1 MYKVLNFLAVVFC
14 LFLHQAQSRAQRTN
28 EEFHFQMELAQTMQL
43 IVMISVEYDGDNS
56 GVGAGIIF
64 ANEKDRLLIATASHV
79 IQKGATPAQNIFIR
93 FRSAPDKLIK
103 ATVLKQINT
112 GEDMDLAV
120 LSVSNLAAHGIN
132 PCAVPFDRLSRQDD
146 LERKDE
152 VMPIGNPNG
161 RAWSVPVDADKIS
174 DVTDSEIVFQ
184 SNNIKSGHSGGALI
198 DSKANLIGM
207 VTADEAPLGHAMRLA
222 VLVKQLKQW
231 KFPVMLSRTLFREER
246 YDPPL
251 HIAADS
257 GNISELKKLLDDCHN
272 PNGVDFHYRTP
283 LHYAASNGNMQAL
296 SLLLKAG
303 AMIDVQDFNEMYP
316 LSLAISGNHLEAVKL
331 LTKGGAKLNSKSFGG
346 STALHGALEKNI
358 NPQIPIYLIQ
368 AGANVNAEDDEKDT
382 PLHYAVNIG
391 NIDVVKALLKAG
403 ADPDAEN
410 SRRMNPLMIAV
421 VKDDVKMIETLVSSG
436 ASIKIPKSSKVYSA
450 LHAAASHANNPETLK
465 QLLKAG
471 ADVNG
476 IDEVRNTPLHY
487 AILRAM
493 SNKPEANNAMEFIK
507 ILLGAGADPNIMND
521 EKKTPL
527 ANAKDSLDE
536 DDAQSVEIRN
546 RIITIENMLTKY
558 RVK

>member
-1 MYKVLNFLAVVFC
+1 MYKVFNFLAVVSC
-14 LFLHQAQSRAQRTN
+14 LFIQQVRSLAQRTN
-28 EEFHFQMELAQTMQL
+28 EEFHFRMELAQTMQL

-64 ANEKDRLLIATASHV
+64 ASEKDRLLIATASHV
-79 IQKGATPAQNIFIR
+79 IQKGTTPAQNIFIR
-93 FRSAPDKLIK
+93 FRSAPDKLVK
-103 ATVLKQINT
+103 ATLLKQINT
-112 GEDMDLAV
+112 GEAMDLAV
-120 LSVSNLAAHGIN
+120 LGVSNLAAQGIN

-146 LERKDE
+146 LDRKDE

-161 RAWSVPVDADKIS
+161 RAWSVPVEADKIS

-207 VTADEAPLGHAMRLA
+207 VTADEAPLGHAMKLTT
-222 VLVKQLKQW
+222 LLKQLKQW

-251 HIAADS
+251 HLATDS
-257 GNISELKKLLDDCHN
+257 GNISGLKKLLDECHN

-303 AMIDVQDFNEMYP
+303 AMTDVQDFNEMYP
-316 LSLAISGNHLEAVKL
+316 LDLAILGNHLEAVVL
-331 LTKGGAKLNSKSFGG
+331 LTKAGAKLNSKSFGG
-346 STALHGALEKNI
+346 STALHRALEKEI
-358 NPQIPIYLIQ
+358 NPQIAVHLIR

-382 PLHYAVNIG
+382 PLHYAVNMG
-391 NIDVVKALLKAG
+391 NVDLVKALLKAG

-410 SRRMNPLMIAV
+410 SKRMNALMIAV
-421 VKDDVKMIETLVSSG
+421 VKDDVKMIQILVSAG
-436 ASIKIPKSSKVYSA
+436 AAIKIPKSSKVYSA
-450 LHAAASHANNPETLK
+450 LHAAASHANNPETLR
-465 QLLKAG
+465 QLLQAG

-476 IDEVRNTPLHY
+476 TDEVRNTPLHY
-487 AILRAM
+487 AVLRAVGK
-493 SNKPEANNAMEFIK
+493 NADAKNAMEFVK
-507 ILLGAGADPNIMND
+507 VLLGAGADPNIMND

-527 ANAKDSLDE
+527 SNAKDSLDE
-536 DDAQSVEIRN
+536 DDFQSAELRN
-546 RIITIENMLTKY
+546 RIATIENMLKKY
-558 RVK
+558 SSK